1 VKWSRQIA
9 GPAGVQFLGR
19 RKAQDFSLVA
29 LILPGGE
36 QGCGIGD
43 GTDQG

>member
-9 GPAGVQFLGR
+9 GPAGIQLLGG
-19 RKAQDFSLVA
+19 RKAQDFGLVA
-29 LILPGGE
+29 LVLPRGE
-36 QGCGIGD
+36 QGCSIGN

>member
-9 GPAGVQFLGR
+9 GPAGIQLLCG

-29 LILPGGE
+29 FILPGGE